1 MKETNEMNEIVKVLT
16 RLTIED
22 KQLFLEF
29 IRRLASEETTDTTEP
44 AVSSPQTET
53 KIP

>member
-1 MKETNEMNEIVKVLT
+1 MNDTNEMNEIVKVLT
-16 RLTIED
+16 KLTIED

-29 IRRLASEETTDTTEP
+29 IRRIASEETTDTTELV
-44 AVSSPQTET
+44 ASSPQTET